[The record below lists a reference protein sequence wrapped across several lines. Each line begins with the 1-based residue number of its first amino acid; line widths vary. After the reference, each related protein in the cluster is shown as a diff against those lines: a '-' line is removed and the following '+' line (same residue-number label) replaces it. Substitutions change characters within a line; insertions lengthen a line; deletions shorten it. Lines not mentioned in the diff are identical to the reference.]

1 MKTIPIL
8 PKADLFPLMV
18 VAMKEKEFGKDN
30 VTDEQVA
37 IIKLSIEKYGTPDE
51 VKYGYS
57 YYLY

>member
-18 VAMKEKEFGKDN
+18 VAMKESGKDN

>member
-1 MKTIPIL
+1 
-8 PKADLFPLMV
+8 MV